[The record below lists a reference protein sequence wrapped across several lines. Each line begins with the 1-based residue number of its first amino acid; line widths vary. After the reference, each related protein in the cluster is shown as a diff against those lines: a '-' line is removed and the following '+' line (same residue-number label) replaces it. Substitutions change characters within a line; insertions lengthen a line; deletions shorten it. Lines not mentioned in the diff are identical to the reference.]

1 MADSQ
6 SVPTAPMVA
15 EGVGYDGGKQIKGRK
30 RHIIVDSLGLLL
42 AVVVS
47 AANGADGDGL
57 KQLIKRAQRW
67 VNLKRLVRI
76 LVDGGYRGTA
86 LADWVMRQGPWLLE
100 VVMRSPEVKGFK
112 LLPQRWVVERT
123 FGWLRW
129 CRRLNRDYELKT
141 TSAEAWIYLASIR
154 IMLRRLA

>member
-1 MADSQ
+1 
-6 SVPTAPMVA
+6 MVA
-15 EGVGYDGGKQIKGRK
+15 EAVGYDGGKQIKGRK

-47 AANGADGDGL
+47 AANGADGEGL
-57 KQLIKRAQRW
+57 KQLIERARRR
-67 VNLKRLVRI
+67 VNLKRLVRV
-76 LVDGGYRGTA
+76 LVDGGYRGPA
-86 LADWVMRQGPWLLE
+86 LADWVMQQGTWFLE

-129 CRRLNRDYELKT
+129 TRRLNRDYELKT
-141 TSAEAWIYLASIR
+141 SSAEAWIYLASIR